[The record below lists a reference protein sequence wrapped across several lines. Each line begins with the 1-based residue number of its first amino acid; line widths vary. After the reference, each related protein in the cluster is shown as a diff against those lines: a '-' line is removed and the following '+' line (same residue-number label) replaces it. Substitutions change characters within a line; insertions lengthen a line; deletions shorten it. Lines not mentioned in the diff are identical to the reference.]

1 VVAHG
6 VQGQLAEQRPLLGD
20 DTDVVAG
27 DEKADWSVLVGQSK
41 ADVAEP
47 TQVAERDSPEA
58 VDLVL
63 SDAQVCR

>member
-1 VVAHG
+1 
-6 VQGQLAEQRPLLGD
+6 
-20 DTDVVAG
+20 VVAG